1 MALEKALWQRVK
13 KGGIALKLL
22 GHRVVLT
29 RIENMV
35 DEGTPDVEGCV
46 FPQTA
51 MGGAQIW
58 IELKSCDRPARAST
72 PIRPKVRPSQSDWHR
87 ERTAAGS
94 RHHFVLIQVGEASQ
108 AKLYLIPG
116 RDYDLIVAPEIDLE
130 LLSVLSY
137 STVPMTQVLLRAAA
151 GWE

>member
-35 DEGTPDVEGCV
+35 DEGTPDVEGCINV
-46 FPQTA
+46 
-51 MGGAQIW
+51 AQIW
-58 IELKSCDRPARAST
+58 IEMKSCDRPARAST
-72 PIRPKVRPSQSDWHR
+72 PIRPRTGPRTRQSQSDWHR
-87 ERTAAGS
+87 ERTAAGC
-94 RHHFVLIQVGEASQ
+94 HHNFVLIQVGEASQ
-108 AKLYLIPG
+108 AKFYLIPG
-116 RDYDLIVAPEIDLE
+116 RDYDQIVAPEIDLE

-151 GWE
+151 GW